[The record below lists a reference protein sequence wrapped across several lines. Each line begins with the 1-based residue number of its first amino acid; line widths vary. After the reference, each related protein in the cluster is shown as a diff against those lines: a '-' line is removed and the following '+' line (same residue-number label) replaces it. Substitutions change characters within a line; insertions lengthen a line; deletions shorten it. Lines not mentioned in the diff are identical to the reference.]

1 MYWPSYEY
9 EYDGAYAMIVNVSV
23 RANLDSAISICMNL
37 GMRMGHEMNIHMIQ
51 RRGRCTN
58 MHMDMNMNMS
68 MHMRMGTNTNRVVAL
83 GANIAFHLTPYE
95 NNDGYGCGHAYE
107 YTYAY
112 AYAHGHAQWHGYGY
126 GCADGYACESMDQG
140 DETCHLIS
148 LLARAEFIHV
158 DDLQV
163 TCVAM

>member
-9 EYDGAYAMIVNVSV
+9 EYDGAYAMILNVSV

-68 MHMRMGTNTNRVVAL
+68 MHMRMGTNTNMVIAL
-83 GANIAFHLTPYE
+83 GTSIDLDLNPYE
-95 NNDGYGCGHAYE
+95 NNGGYDC
-107 YTYAY
+107 
-112 AYAHGHAQWHGYGY
+112 
-126 GCADGYACESMDQG
+126 CPS
-140 DETCHLIS
+140 
-148 LLARAEFIHV
+148 
-158 DDLQV
+158 
-163 TCVAM
+163 